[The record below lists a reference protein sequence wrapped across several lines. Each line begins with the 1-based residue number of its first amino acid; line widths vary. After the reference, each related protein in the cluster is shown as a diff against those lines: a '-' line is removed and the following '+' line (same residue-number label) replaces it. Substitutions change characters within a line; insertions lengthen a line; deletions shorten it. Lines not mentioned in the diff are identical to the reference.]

1 MRLVLLLILLT
12 LRAAGAAPVAPW
24 EVWDDCHLE
33 ADKYFD
39 ADSFRIRHGTDGYVL
54 RLYFADAPEINS
66 AYGERVEEQAAYF
79 RTTKPAVL
87 RAGEKAKEFTAQF
100 LGKSFRVITRRQ
112 SAPGASRDPRYYAIV
127 VRGGERLDA
136 ALVGAG
142 LARTTSAIA
151 TYPDAA
157 AGQRDARALRL
168 LEAKAAQAQRGIWN
182 GAQETLN
189 EALQPRALGVQ
200 PRLIN
205 LNTATATELASLPGV
220 GPKTAAQIIRA
231 RPLKDLAALDA
242 LPGFGPKKLE
252 ALREL
257 VGF

>member
-1 MRLVLLLILLT
+1 MRLAFLLLILT
-12 LRAAGAAPVAPW
+12 LQIAGAAPVGRW
-24 EVWDDCHLE
+24 EVWEDCRLE

-39 ADSFRIRHGTDGYVL
+39 ADSFRIRHGSDAYVL
-54 RLYFADAPEINS
+54 RLYFVDAPETDK
-66 AYGERVEEQAAYF
+66 AYGERIQEQAAYF
-79 RTTKPAVL
+79 HTTEPAIL
-87 RAGEKAKEFTAQF
+87 RAGATAKEFTEQF

-112 SAPGASRDPRYYAIV
+112 PAPGASRDPRFYAIV

-136 ALVGAG
+136 ALVSAG
-142 LARTTSAIA
+142 LSRTTSEIA

-168 LEAKAAQAQRGIWN
+168 LEAKAASTQRGIWN
-182 GAQETLN
+182 GATVTLK
-189 EALQPRALGVQ
+189 EALQPRTRGVQ

-205 LNTATATELASLPGV
+205 LNTATATDLASLPGV

-231 RPLKDLAALDA
+231 RPLKDLTALDA
-242 LPGFGPKKLE
+242 LPGFGPKKME